1 MTERRVEARC
11 VGGGRRV
18 AVVMGQAALAA
29 AASST
34 PVPSTL
40 YGPTSRI
47 SRAES
52 AFLVV
57 VVIGTS
63 FQFGLEVVCAVL

>member
-1 MTERRVEARC
+1 MKT
-11 VGGGRRV
+11 VGL
-18 AVVMGQAALAA
+18 VMRQAALAA

-34 PVPSTL
+34 PVPSTP

-47 SRAES
+47 SRAGS
-52 AFLVV
+52 AFSVV

-63 FQFGLEVVCAVL
+63 FQFGLEVVCEVELKGVLGFKWGIV